1 MKVEIKVV
9 KEKGYPLV
17 LPITKKEK
25 KFEKEFFEDIQFRRV
40 FEKGKEI
47 IYGSFKKNE
56 DLKFG
61 ARLIKFLKIEK
72 VKKVWIDC
80 SKLNSRF
87 LVEGI
92 LLASYEFNKYKKKK
106 KEEKIEVFL
115 VNGKKEE
122 VKLAKLIS
130 EAVYFARDLENEP
143 ANKLYP
149 AKFVEIAK
157 KKLKGMKKIKIKVF
171 DEKELEKKGFGGII
185 AVGKGSSNKPRF
197 LVIEYKGNGK
207 ERSIALVGK
216 GVCFD
221 AGGIHLKPSGYI
233 EDMKMDMSGAAVVLS
248 LIWLASKTNLK
259 INLVGAIPLVENV
272 PSANA
277 TKPGDIIKMYD
288 GQTVE
293 VVNTDAEGRL
303 ILADALAYVEKNYKP
318 KLIIDFATLT
328 GSIIVA
334 LGYYIAGI
342 FGNDKEN
349 ILKLIKIG
357 KKVKEYVWKL
367 PLPKFYEEL
376 IKGEISD
383 LKNIVSPNYRGAG
396 SITAALFLKQFVK
409 KSKWIH
415 LDIAGTSIFDKE
427 WEWMTKGGTG
437 FGIRLIFEFLKKF
450 QK

>member
-303 ILADALAYVEKNYKP
+303 ILADA
-318 KLIIDFATLT
+318 
-328 GSIIVA
+328 
-334 LGYYIAGI
+334 
-342 FGNDKEN
+342 
-349 ILKLIKIG
+349 
-357 KKVKEYVWKL
+357 
-367 PLPKFYEEL
+367 
-376 IKGEISD
+376 
-383 LKNIVSPNYRGAG
+383 
-396 SITAALFLKQFVK
+396 
-409 KSKWIH
+409 
-415 LDIAGTSIFDKE
+415 
-427 WEWMTKGGTG
+427 
-437 FGIRLIFEFLKKF
+437 
-450 QK
+450 